1 MTCILF
7 VLKYAY
13 ISHLLCTCRFF
24 GVVLIFVDVSLVIL
38 SLLIDEERDTVES
51 MIANLSLSIAL
62 FFFVDVLL
70 RVFIE
75 G

>member
-1 MTCILF
+1 MICILS
-7 VLKYAY
+7 VLKYAS
-13 ISHLLCTCRFF
+13 ISHLPCTCRFF

-38 SLLIDEERDTVES
+38 SLLIDEERATVES

-62 FFFVDVLL
+62 FFFVDVIL

>member
-13 ISHLLCTCRFF
+13 ISHLPCRFL

-38 SLLIDEERDTVES
+38 SLLIDEARDSVEF
-51 MIANLSLSIAL
+51 MIGNISLSIAL
-62 FFFVDVLL
+62 FFFIDVLL